1 MAILDAEKLPAG
13 REHLAED
20 ELKGLGRFEACLAAG
35 DYRGA
40 QDEAEDLWLVA
51 TDAHKRFYQGLS
63 NALTAIC
70 ARELGHLRGARE
82 IAARTHE
89 ILAPYPRRALGLDL
103 TVLLE
108 SMDGFVADGTE
119 PVRWCPET

>member
-1 MAILDAEKLPAG
+1 MAIMDAAELPPG
-13 REHLAED
+13 REHLADD
-20 ELKGLGRFEACLAAG
+20 ELEALEQLEACLAAG

-51 TDAHKRFYQGLS
+51 TDTHKRFYQGLS

-82 IAARTHE
+82 IAARTRE
-89 ILAPYPRRALGLDL
+89 MLAPYPRQALGLDL
-103 TVLLE
+103 DVLLD
-108 SMDGFVADGTE
+108 SMDRFVADGRG
-119 PVRWCPET
+119 PVRWLAEP

>member
-1 MAILDAEKLPAG
+1 MEAANLPAG

-20 ELKGLGRFEACLAAG
+20 EREVLARLEACLEVG

-70 ARELGHLRGARE
+70 ARELGHLRGAGE

-89 ILAPYPRRALGLDL
+89 MLAPYPRRVLGFDLD
-103 TVLLE
+103 VLLE
-108 SMDGFVADGTE
+108 SMDEFVAEGRE
-119 PVRWCPET
+119 PVRWLPGT